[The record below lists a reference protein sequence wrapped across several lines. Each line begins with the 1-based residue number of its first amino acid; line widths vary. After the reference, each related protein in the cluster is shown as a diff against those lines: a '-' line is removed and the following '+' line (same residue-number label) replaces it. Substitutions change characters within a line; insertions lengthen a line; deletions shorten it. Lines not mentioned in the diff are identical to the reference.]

1 MALSH
6 TFKSLNAKLFM
17 FLYFNS
23 FRCKLPTLSPLK
35 APPHSYYSTNSSPI
49 KIITPGIL
57 PTIPTFSFEL
67 SLLSPPEST
76 TSLILQHQFQP
87 NKNYTTRHTTHYP
100 HFQLSAFSF
109 QLSAFRFQL

>member
-1 MALSH
+1 MAFSH

-49 KIITPGIL
+49 KIIPPGIL
-57 PTIPTFSFEL
+57 PTIPPFS
-67 SLLSPPEST
+67 
-76 TSLILQHQFQP
+76 
-87 NKNYTTRHTTHYP
+87 
-100 HFQLSAFSF
+100 FQLSAFSF
-109 QLSAFRFQL
+109 QLLCFQLSTFSSLSPQLTPSPYLPPPLHPNTDQPP